1 MIYLEECYSNYQA
14 CLFLICLIQFYEGWS
29 VQTKSLSLLK
39 KFQFLQIQNLNHQK
53 VSLEEMVAQE
63 RAQATEQVAAMSQK
77 LKDVQEMLFVKMR
90 EASSSHDC
98 HMPLKAEISAMKAL
112 LEEEEKRSLVF
123 NTHHT
128 NMSKVDGM

>member
-14 CLFLICLIQFYEGWS
+14 CLFLICFDTILWRLVCTNKIIIIG
-29 VQTKSLSLLK
+29 KK

-53 VSLEEMVAQE
+53 ISLEEMVAQE

-112 LEEEEKRSLVF
+112 LEEEEKRSVF
-123 NTHHT
+123 ITCLRLT
-128 NMSKVDGM
+128 AM

>member
-1 MIYLEECYSNYQA
+1 MLMSKKNIHMYA
-14 CLFLICLIQFYEGWS
+14 TILI
-29 VQTKSLSLLK
+29 VTDSLYIFKIIAQWFSI
-39 KFQFLQIQNLNHQK
+39 LQIQNLNHQK

-63 RAQATEQVAAMSQK
+63 RARATEQVAAMSQK

-112 LEEEEKRSLVF
+112 LEDEEKRSLFITQCV
-123 NTHHT
+123 
-128 NMSKVDGM
+128 

>member
-1 MIYLEECYSNYQA
+1 MIYLVCYSNYAYFWYVWYKLRWLVCTNKIIIIAQK
-14 CLFLICLIQFYEGWS
+14 I
-29 VQTKSLSLLK
+29 
-39 KFQFLQIQNLNHQK
+39 FQFLQIQNLNHQK
-53 VSLEEMVAQE
+53 ISLEEMVAQE

-112 LEEEEKRSLVF
+112 LEEEEKRSVF
-123 NTHHT
+123 ITCLRLT
-128 NMSKVDGM
+128 AM

>member
-1 MIYLEECYSNYQA
+1 M
-14 CLFLICLIQFYEGWS
+14 
-29 VQTKSLSLLK
+29 
-39 KFQFLQIQNLNHQK
+39 
-53 VSLEEMVAQE
+53 AQE

-112 LEEEEKRSLVF
+112 LEEEEKRSVF
-123 NTHHT
+123 ITHYT
-128 NMSKVDGM
+128 NMSKVDGNVDYMSLEELNG